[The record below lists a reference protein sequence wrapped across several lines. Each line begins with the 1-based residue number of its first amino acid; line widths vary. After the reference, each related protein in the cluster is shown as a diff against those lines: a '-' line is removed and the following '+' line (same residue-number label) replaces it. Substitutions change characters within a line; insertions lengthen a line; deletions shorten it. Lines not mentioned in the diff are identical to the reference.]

1 MDFSD
6 LTLEEL
12 IEAIKRTPNIA
23 VLARLREEFGRFPTQ
38 YAMLEGIYERERNKW
53 NAFSSRLRA
62 NFGKCLLY
70 WTNDNIPFLQCEY
83 SLPIKSYPPGTTDK
97 IEWIKNAFEGRPLSD
112 IINDTKWDALFNA
125 MYRPA
130 ATSEQEEAEERKQS
144 GVIGSELYKSI
155 KNTLTAAPSSELD
168 KILNKD
174 EEELRR
180 EREIDEKLRK
190 KEKIPE
196 PEIKKI
202 AQDAK
207 ETVKQIRRTV
217 KQHPIPPEVRK
228 LYDRYIGV
236 KPSYINLRAFA
247 LFLKRLME
255 AFPEYEYQE
264 ILDRVDFGSVIQAI
278 KEGKK
283 YGEYLQEALNDVV
296 NRLHG
301 KEEGASFEDMERADD
316 LNRTV
321 EVFSRLLDLLFRIY
335 SEYKREEDEGAAR
348 GILRVLCENF
358 DICYESTI
366 EKVRQNIQDW
376 VVDHIDFLPK

>member
-6 LTLEEL
+6 LTLDEL
-12 IEAIKRTPNIA
+12 IEAMKRTPNIA
-23 VLARLREEFGRFPTQ
+23 VLARLREEFRRFPAE
-38 YAMLEGIYERERNKW
+38 YDMLEEIYIKERNKW

-83 SLPIKSYPPGTTDK
+83 SLPIKSYPPGITDK
-97 IEWIKNAFEGRPLSD
+97 IEWIKNALKDRPLSD

-125 MYRPA
+125 MYRPE
-130 ATSEQEEAEERKQS
+130 TTQVQEEAEERKQS
-144 GVIGSELYKSI
+144 GIIDGKLYRKI
-155 KNTLTAAPSSELD
+155 KNTIIVNPAELD
-168 KILNKD
+168 EILRKD

-196 PEIKKI
+196 NEVKQI
-202 AQDAK
+202 AEDAK
-207 ETVKQIRRTV
+207 ETVGTIKKTV
-217 KQHPIPPEVRK
+217 KQQPIPPEVRE

-247 LFLKRLME
+247 LFLKKLME
-255 AFPEYEYQE
+255 AFPNYEYQE
-264 ILDRVDFGSVIQAI
+264 ILDRVDFGSVIEAI

-283 YGEYLQEALNDVV
+283 YGEYYKEALDDVIRRLNGKAEISSEDIERIDAM
-296 NRLHG
+296 NR
-301 KEEGASFEDMERADD
+301 AI
-316 LNRTV
+316 

-335 SEYKREEDEGAAR
+335 SEYKRENDKDAMR
-348 GILRVLCENF
+348 SILRILCENF

-366 EKVRQNIQDW
+366 EEVRKDIQGW
-376 VVDHIDFLPK
+376 VMDHIDFLPE

>member
-6 LTLEEL
+6 LSLEEL
-12 IEAIKRTPNIA
+12 IEAMKRTPNIA
-23 VLARLREEFGRFPTQ
+23 VLARLREEFSRFPSH
-38 YAMLEGIYERERNKW
+38 YDMLEEIYQRERNKW

-97 IEWIKNAFEGRPLSD
+97 IEWIKNALKDRPLSD

-125 MYRPA
+125 MYRPVA
-130 ATSEQEEAEERKQS
+130 SSEQEEAEERKQS
-144 GVIGSELYKSI
+144 GIIGRKLYKSI
-155 KNTLTAAPSSELD
+155 KNTIIVNPSPELD
-168 KILNKD
+168 EILKKD
-174 EEELRR
+174 EEELRK
-180 EREIDEKLRK
+180 EKEIDEKLRK

-196 PEIKKI
+196 NEIKQI
-202 AQDAK
+202 AEDAK
-207 ETVKQIRRTV
+207 ETMGEIRKTIR
-217 KQHPIPPEVRK
+217 QQPIPPEVRR

-255 AFPEYEYQE
+255 AFPDYEYQE

-283 YGEYLQEALNDVV
+283 YGEYYQEALNDVI
-296 NRLHG
+296 NRLNG
-301 KEEGASFEDMERADD
+301 KEGTSFEDIERADE

-335 SEYKREEDEGAAR
+335 SEYKREGDEGATR
-348 GILRVLCENF
+348 SILRILCENF

-366 EKVRQNIQDW
+366 EEVRKNIQEW
-376 VVDHIDFLPK
+376 VIDHIDFLPE

>member
-6 LTLEEL
+6 LSLEEL
-12 IEAIKRTPNIA
+12 IEAMKRTPNIA
-23 VLARLREEFGRFPTQ
+23 VLARLREEFSRFPSH
-38 YAMLEGIYERERNKW
+38 YDMLEEIYQRERNKW

-97 IEWIKNAFEGRPLSD
+97 IEWIKNALKDRPLSD

-125 MYRPA
+125 MYRPVA
-130 ATSEQEEAEERKQS
+130 SSEQEEAEERKQS
-144 GVIGSELYKSI
+144 GIIDGKLYKSI
-155 KNTLTAAPSSELD
+155 KNTIIVNPSPELD
-168 KILNKD
+168 EILKKD
-174 EEELRR
+174 EEELRK
-180 EREIDEKLRK
+180 EKEIDEKLRK

-196 PEIKKI
+196 NEVKQI
-202 AQDAK
+202 AEDAK
-207 ETVKQIRRTV
+207 ETMGEIRKTV
-217 KQHPIPPEVRK
+217 RQQPIPPEVRR

-247 LFLKRLME
+247 LFLKKLME
-255 AFPEYEYQE
+255 AFPDYEYQE
-264 ILDRVDFGSVIQAI
+264 ILDRVDFGSVIEAI

-283 YGEYLQEALNDVV
+283 YGEYYKEALDDVIRRLNGKKEISSEDIERIDAM
-296 NRLHG
+296 NR
-301 KEEGASFEDMERADD
+301 AI
-316 LNRTV
+316 

-335 SEYKREEDEGAAR
+335 SEYKRENDKDAVR
-348 GILRVLCENF
+348 SILRILCENF

-366 EKVRQNIQDW
+366 EEVRKDIQGW
-376 VVDHIDFLPK
+376 VMDHIDFLPL

>member
-6 LTLEEL
+6 LSLEEL
-12 IEAIKRTPNIA
+12 IEAMKRTPNIA
-23 VLARLREEFGRFPTQ
+23 VLARLREEFSRFPSH
-38 YAMLEGIYERERNKW
+38 YDMLEEIYQRERNKW

-97 IEWIKNAFEGRPLSD
+97 IEWIKNAFKGQPLSD

-125 MYRPA
+125 MYRPVA
-130 ATSEQEEAEERKQS
+130 SSEQEEAEERKQS
-144 GVIGSELYKSI
+144 GIIGGKLYKSI
-155 KNTLTAAPSSELD
+155 KNTIIVNPSPELD
-168 KILNKD
+168 EILKKD
-174 EEELRR
+174 EEELRK
-180 EREIDEKLRK
+180 EKEIDEKLRK

-196 PEIKKI
+196 NEVKQI
-202 AQDAK
+202 AEDAK
-207 ETVKQIRRTV
+207 ETMGEIRKTV
-217 KQHPIPPEVRK
+217 RQQPIPPEVRR

-247 LFLKRLME
+247 LFLKKLME
-255 AFPEYEYQE
+255 AFPDYEYQE
-264 ILDRVDFGSVIQAI
+264 ILDRVDFGSVIEAI

-283 YGEYLQEALNDVV
+283 YGEYYKEALDDVIRRLNGKKEISSEDIERIDAM
-296 NRLHG
+296 NR
-301 KEEGASFEDMERADD
+301 AI
-316 LNRTV
+316 

-335 SEYKREEDEGAAR
+335 SEYKRENDKDAVR
-348 GILRVLCENF
+348 SILRILCENF

-366 EKVRQNIQDW
+366 EEVRKDIQGW
-376 VVDHIDFLPK
+376 VMDHIDFLPL

>member
-12 IEAIKRTPNIA
+12 IEAMKRTPNIA
-23 VLARLREEFGRFPTQ
+23 VLARLREEFRRFPFQ
-38 YAMLEGIYERERNKW
+38 YATLEGIYERERNKW

-62 NFGKCLLY
+62 NFGKCLLF

-97 IEWIKNAFEGRPLSD
+97 IQWIKNAFEGRPLSD

-125 MYRPA
+125 MYRPV
-130 ATSEQEEAEERKQS
+130 ATLEQEEAEERKQS
-144 GVIGSELYKSI
+144 GIIDGELYRSI
-155 KNTLTAAPSSELD
+155 KNTIIVSPSPELD
-168 KILNKD
+168 NILKKD

-196 PEIKKI
+196 PEIKQI

-207 ETVKQIRRTV
+207 ETVGKIKKTV
-217 KQHPIPPEVRK
+217 KQQPIPPEVRR

-255 AFPEYEYQE
+255 AFPDYEYQE

-283 YGEYLQEALNDVV
+283 YGEYYQEALNDVI
-296 NRLHG
+296 NRLNG
-301 KEEGASFEDMERADD
+301 KEGASFEDIERADE

-335 SEYKREEDEGAAR
+335 SEYKREGDEGAAR
-348 GILRVLCENF
+348 GILRILCENF

-366 EKVRQNIQDW
+366 EEVRKNIQEW
-376 VVDHIDFLPK
+376 VVEHIDFLPE

>member
-6 LTLEEL
+6 LSLEEL
-12 IEAIKRTPNIA
+12 IEAMKRTPNIA
-23 VLARLREEFGRFPTQ
+23 VLARLREEFSRFPSH
-38 YAMLEGIYERERNKW
+38 YDMLEEIYQRERNKW

-97 IEWIKNAFEGRPLSD
+97 IEWIKNALKDRPLSD

-125 MYRPA
+125 MYRPVA
-130 ATSEQEEAEERKQS
+130 SSEQEEAEERKQS
-144 GVIGSELYKSI
+144 GIIDGKLYKSI
-155 KNTLTAAPSSELD
+155 KNTIIVNPSPELD
-168 KILNKD
+168 EILKKD
-174 EEELRR
+174 EEELRK
-180 EREIDEKLRK
+180 EKEIDEKLRK

-196 PEIKKI
+196 NEVKQI
-202 AQDAK
+202 AEDAK
-207 ETVKQIRRTV
+207 ETMGKIRKTV
-217 KQHPIPPEVRK
+217 RQQPIPPEVRR

-247 LFLKRLME
+247 LFLKKLME
-255 AFPEYEYQE
+255 AFPDYEYQE
-264 ILDRVDFGSVIQAI
+264 ILDRVDFGSVIEAI

-283 YGEYLQEALNDVV
+283 YGEYYKEALDDVIRRLNGKKEISSEDIERIDAM
-296 NRLHG
+296 NR
-301 KEEGASFEDMERADD
+301 AI
-316 LNRTV
+316 

-335 SEYKREEDEGAAR
+335 SEYKRENDKDAVR
-348 GILRVLCENF
+348 SILRILCENF

-366 EKVRQNIQDW
+366 EEVRKDIQGW
-376 VVDHIDFLPK
+376 VMDHIDFLPL

>member
-6 LTLEEL
+6 LTLDEL
-12 IEAIKRTPNIA
+12 IEAMKRTPNLA
-23 VLARLREEFGRFPTQ
+23 VLARMREEFSKFPAQ
-38 YAMLEGIYERERNKW
+38 YATLEGIYERERNRW
-53 NAFSSRLRA
+53 NVFSSRLRA

-97 IEWIKNAFEGRPLSD
+97 IQWIKNAFEGRPLSD

-125 MYRPA
+125 MYRPV
-130 ATSEQEEAEERKQS
+130 ATSEQEEAEEKKQS
-144 GVIGSELYKSI
+144 GIIDGELYKNI
-155 KNTLTAAPSSELD
+155 KNTLTAVPSPELD
-168 KILNKD
+168 KILQKD

-180 EREIDEKLRK
+180 EREIDERLRK

-196 PEIKKI
+196 PEIKQI
-202 AQDAK
+202 AEDAK
-207 ETVKQIRRTV
+207 ETVGKIKKTV
-217 KQHPIPPEVRK
+217 KQQPIPPEVRR

-255 AFPEYEYQE
+255 AFPDYEYQE
-264 ILDRVDFGSVIQAI
+264 MLDRVDFGSVIQAI

-283 YGEYLQEALNDVV
+283 YGEYYQEALNDVI
-296 NRLHG
+296 NRLNG
-301 KEEGASFEDMERADD
+301 KEGASFEDIERADE

-366 EKVRQNIQDW
+366 EEVRKNIQEW
-376 VVDHIDFLPK
+376 VIDHIDFLPE

>member
-6 LTLEEL
+6 LTLDEL
-12 IEAIKRTPNIA
+12 IEAMKRTPNIA
-23 VLARLREEFGRFPTQ
+23 VLARMREEFRRFPTQ

-97 IEWIKNAFEGRPLSD
+97 IEWIKNAFKGRPLSD

-125 MYRPA
+125 MYRP
-130 ATSEQEEAEERKQS
+130 TPSEQEEAEEKKRS
-144 GVIGSELYKSI
+144 GIIGGKLYQSI
-155 KNTLTAAPSSELD
+155 KNTLTAVPSPELD
-168 KILNKD
+168 KILQKD

-196 PEIKKI
+196 PEIKQI
-202 AQDAK
+202 AKDAK
-207 ETVKQIRRTV
+207 ETVRVIKRIRKRR
-217 KQHPIPPEVRK
+217 PIPPEVRN
-228 LYDRYIGV
+228 LYDRYIGI
-236 KPSYINLRAFA
+236 KPNQNNVYKFMLWLERVM
-247 LFLKRLME
+247 RT
-255 AFPEYEYQE
+255 FPDYEYQE
-264 ILDRVDFGSVIQAI
+264 LLDRADLGSVKKAI
-278 KEGKK
+278 KEGTKPD
-283 YGEYLQEALNDVV
+283 EYYDEAYNDLVK
-296 NRLHG
+296 RLHG
-301 KEEGASFEDMERADD
+301 KEEGTSLADIERADE
-316 LNRTV
+316 LNRSV

-335 SEYKREEDEGAAR
+335 SEYEREEDEGAAR

-366 EKVRQNIQDW
+366 EEVRKNIQEW
-376 VVDHIDFLPK
+376 VVEHIDFLPE

>member
-6 LTLEEL
+6 LSLEEL
-12 IEAIKRTPNIA
+12 IEAMKRTPNIA
-23 VLARLREEFGRFPTQ
+23 VLARLREEFSRFPSH
-38 YAMLEGIYERERNKW
+38 YDMLEEIYQRERNKW

-97 IEWIKNAFEGRPLSD
+97 IEWIKNAFKGQPLSD

-125 MYRPA
+125 MYRPVA
-130 ATSEQEEAEERKQS
+130 SSEQEEAEERKQS
-144 GVIGSELYKSI
+144 GIIDGKLYKSI
-155 KNTLTAAPSSELD
+155 KNTIIVNPSPELD
-168 KILNKD
+168 EILKKD
-174 EEELRR
+174 EEELRK
-180 EREIDEKLRK
+180 EKEIDEKLRK

-196 PEIKKI
+196 NEVKQI
-202 AQDAK
+202 AEDAK
-207 ETVKQIRRTV
+207 ETMGEIRKTV
-217 KQHPIPPEVRK
+217 RQQPIPPEVRR

-247 LFLKRLME
+247 LFLKKLME
-255 AFPEYEYQE
+255 AFPDYEYQE
-264 ILDRVDFGSVIQAI
+264 ILDRVDFGSVIEAI

-283 YGEYLQEALNDVV
+283 YGEYYKEALDDVIRRLNGKKEISSEDIERIDAM
-296 NRLHG
+296 NR
-301 KEEGASFEDMERADD
+301 AI
-316 LNRTV
+316 

-335 SEYKREEDEGAAR
+335 SEYKRENDKDAVR
-348 GILRVLCENF
+348 SILRILCENF

-366 EKVRQNIQDW
+366 EEVRKDIQGW
-376 VVDHIDFLPK
+376 VMDHIDFLPL

>member
-6 LTLEEL
+6 LSLEEL
-12 IEAIKRTPNIA
+12 IEAMKRTPNIA
-23 VLARLREEFGRFPTQ
+23 VLARLREEFSRFPSH
-38 YAMLEGIYERERNKW
+38 YDMLEEIYQRERNKW

-83 SLPIKSYPPGTTDK
+83 SLLIKSYPPGTTDK
-97 IEWIKNAFEGRPLSD
+97 IEWIKNALKDQPLSD
-112 IINDTKWDALFNA
+112 IINDTKWDALFNE
-125 MYRPA
+125 MYRPVA
-130 ATSEQEEAEERKQS
+130 SSVQEEAEERKQS
-144 GVIGSELYKSI
+144 GIIDGKLYKSI
-155 KNTLTAAPSSELD
+155 KNTIIVNPSPELD
-168 KILNKD
+168 EILKKD
-174 EEELRR
+174 EEELRK
-180 EREIDEKLRK
+180 EKEIDEKLRK

-196 PEIKKI
+196 NEIKQI
-202 AQDAK
+202 AEDAK
-207 ETVKQIRRTV
+207 ETMGEIRKTIR
-217 KQHPIPPEVRK
+217 QQPIPPEVRR

-255 AFPEYEYQE
+255 AFPDYEYQE

-283 YGEYLQEALNDVV
+283 YGEYYQEALNDVI
-296 NRLHG
+296 NRLNG
-301 KEEGASFEDMERADD
+301 KEGTSFEDIERADE

-335 SEYKREEDEGAAR
+335 SEYKREGDEGATR
-348 GILRVLCENF
+348 SILRILCENF

-366 EKVRQNIQDW
+366 EEVRKNIQEW
-376 VVDHIDFLPK
+376 VIDHIDFLPE